1 MKTNNKKA
9 NASVNQL
16 VQFFVLTF
24 LFSWLMW
31 LPGTLYT
38 YQIINPG
45 QFVIELV
52 KIMNLVGGIG
62 PSLIAFILTFK
73 NEGKHGAKQ
82 LFNRV
87 LKVKLGYWYLPIF
100 LIIPVLLVL
109 AHILNMILF
118 GASFP
123 QTGLLSEPWW
133 IPVVFLV
140 FFILQFSEE
149 FGWRG
154 YALDRLQSRWDAF
167 VSSLIIGVLWAIW
180 HLPMFL
186 SNGFPHFENHLPF
199 GQLFITLITAS
210 IIITWL
216 QNNCK
221 GSLVPAFIIHSFINF
236 SGEVLPLIEKNKE
249 AVGDYTA
256 WMIVNVLLIITSIF
270 ILIVWGKKNLMR
282 KQKEIL

>member
-1 MKTNNKKA
+1 METNNKKVSV
-9 NASVNQL
+9 SVNQL

-31 LPGTLYT
+31 LPGILYT
-38 YQIINPG
+38 YQLINPG
-45 QFVIELV
+45 QFVIDLI

-62 PSLIAFILTFK
+62 PSLIAFIITFK

-82 LFNRV
+82 IFNRI

-133 IPVVFLV
+133 IPVVFLI

-167 VSSLIIGVLWAIW
+167 VSSLIIGVLWATW

-210 IIITWL
+210 ILITWL

>member
-1 MKTNNKKA
+1 METNNKKVSV
-9 NASVNQL
+9 SVNQL

-31 LPGTLYT
+31 LPGILYT
-38 YQIINPG
+38 YQLINPG
-45 QFVIELV
+45 QFVIDLI

-62 PSLIAFILTFK
+62 PSLIAFIITFK

-133 IPVVFLV
+133 IPIVFLI

-167 VSSLIIGVLWAIW
+167 VSSLIIGVLWATW

-186 SNGFPHFENHLPF
+186 SNGFPHFQNHLPF

-270 ILIVWGKKNLMR
+270 ILLIWGKKKLVR
-282 KQKEIL
+282 K